1 MADQILSPGQLQSFC
16 ESLGMLLRAGVPQ
29 QAALAELARSGGA
42 GGVHSALGRTAA
54 QMAQALEQGAGFAAA
69 AAETGAFPQDMLE
82 ILQAAE
88 LSGRLDDAMA
98 QLARYYAGQR
108 DLQDRLQGAVTYPV
122 ALMLLLCGVLAV
134 LVFAVLPGFGRVY
147 ESLAGSLAASAYA
160 YIPAARVVGLCSLV
174 LSALIGAALL
184 ALALALR
191 TGRGRQWLQGRLLYG
206 RWAASAGRKLVFSR
220 LTGLLAALLAGGM
233 DAASAL
239 ELCLRQESLAALREE
254 LEACWADVLQGE
266 RLSQVLCQRQL
277 APQLAGQ
284 LLCSGEESG
293 QLPQALQ
300 AVSDQQRK
308 AGETALQRKIDGVE
322 PVLIGYLTLA
332 VGVTLLSVM
341 LPLLG
346 MLSGM

>member
-82 ILQAAE
+82 ILQPAE

-220 LTGLLAALLAGGM
+220 LTGLLAAL
-233 DAASAL
+233 
-239 ELCLRQESLAALREE
+239 REE

-266 RLSQVLCQRQL
+266 RLSQALCQRQL

>member
-1 MADQILSPGQLQSFC
+1 MYQGKFVHEEPPKKKRKRLPVGLRIILWTMC
-16 ESLGMLLRAGVPQ
+16 VMV
-29 QAALAELARSGGA
+29 
-42 GGVHSALGRTAA
+42 V
-54 QMAQALEQGAGFAAA
+54 
-69 AAETGAFPQDMLE
+69 
-82 ILQAAE
+82 
-88 LSGRLDDAMA
+88 
-98 QLARYYAGQR
+98 
-108 DLQDRLQGAVTYPV
+108 
-122 ALMLLLCGVLAV
+122 
-134 LVFAVLPGFGRVY
+134 
-147 ESLAGSLAASAYA
+147 LAASAYA